1 MTGLT
6 AGSWSYSNIR
16 TPLQRTLLPMLESKD
31 HEKILI
37 SVELWIWRSLRE
49 IAAITLRTPNPLHR
63 RVVFPRRE
71 PDMNRGD

>member
-1 MTGLT
+1 
-6 AGSWSYSNIR
+6 
-16 TPLQRTLLPMLESKD
+16 MLESKD

-37 SVELWIWRSLRE
+37 PVELWIWRSLGE
-49 IAAITLRTPNPLHR
+49 IAAITLRTPNPLQW